1 MHPRAHAVPP
11 VDVDANEDRLE
22 EERESLQREAEA
34 EHVAER
40 RDEVWPENAELE
52 AEDRAGHDAD
62 GEQCEHHLRPA
73 ARNGPVKLVS
83 GAQVARL
90 CEHHHR
96 GERDAEADEWDV
108 DGQRQ
113 RLDLTR
119 LFEVRVSSHFGD
131 GAPSARS
138 SVLAR
143 VRANTCC
150 AVIVRCRRPRPRKLI
165 AQFATAATRFLK
177 PVRKARCTTS
187 HISQP
192 GSPAT
197 RSGPTLTMARN
208 RETVAIIP
216 RSM

>member
-22 EERESLQREAEA
+22 EERESLKREAET
-34 EHVAER
+34 EHVAKR
-40 RDEVWPENAELE
+40 RDEVWPENAKLE

-62 GEQCEHHLRPA
+62 GEQREHHLRPA
-73 ARNGPVKLVS
+73 ARKRPVELIP

-96 GERDAEADEWDV
+96 GEGDTEADERDV

-119 LFEVRVSSHFGD
+119 LFEVRVSSHCGD
-131 GAPSARS
+131 GAPPARS

-165 AQFATAATRFLK
+165 AQFATAGARFLK
-177 PVRKARCTTS
+177 PVRNARCTTS

-197 RSGPTLTMARN
+197 RTGPTVATARK
-208 RETVAIIP
+208 REIVAIIP